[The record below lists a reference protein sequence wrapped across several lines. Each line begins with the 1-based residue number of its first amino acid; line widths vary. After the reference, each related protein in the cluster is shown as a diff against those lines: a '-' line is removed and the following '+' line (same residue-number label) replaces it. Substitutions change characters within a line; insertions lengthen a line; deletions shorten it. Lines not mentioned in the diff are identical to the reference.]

1 MTTLWE
7 DEAGLGIGLRCAMT
21 ESHFSQNHGSGLVC
35 PTSRI
40 VASLDFLVRSQ
51 AIRAKAIFRIYAKT
65 TAAPVRVACRRIQ
78 RRIYEVL
85 EASFGVHKNMP
96 CR

>member
-1 MTTLWE
+1 
-7 DEAGLGIGLRCAMT
+7 MT
-21 ESHFSQNHGSGLVC
+21 ESHFSQKPWFWASVSDQSHL
-35 PTSRI
+35 
-40 VASLDFLVRSQ
+40 ASLDFLVRSQ